1 MKTLL
6 IAITALAVLPVA
18 GALAGDD
25 CHVPRGAWQPHEAVM
40 QAAAGLGWHVE
51 KIEADDGC
59 WEVKGRDAQG
69 RRIKAKL
76 DPATLQVV
84 KLRHRDGEQD
94 RKRDRG
100 GATPVAPSAPS
111 ANPLFQNGTPPVVRV
126 N

>member
-6 IAITALAVLPVA
+6 IAVAALAVLPAAVA
-18 GALAGDD
+18 MAGDD
-25 CHVPRGAWQPHEAVM
+25 CHVEHGAWQPREAVM
-40 QAAAGLGWHVE
+40 QAATGLGWHVE

-84 KLRHRDGEQD
+84 KLRHRDGQQIPE
-94 RKRDRG
+94 RDRG
-100 GATPVAPSAPS
+100 NAPTVAPLAPPS
-111 ANPLFQNGTPPVVRV
+111 NPLFQNGTPPVVRV

>member
-1 MKTLL
+1 MKHSLIALTLL
-6 IAITALAVLPVA
+6 AVMPA
-18 GALAGDD
+18 GAVLAGDD
-25 CHVPRGAWQPHEAVM
+25 CHVPQAAWQTREAAT
-40 QAAAGLGWHVE
+40 QAAISRGWRIE
-51 KIEADDGC
+51 KIKADDGC
-59 WEVKGRDAQG
+59 WEVKGLDAQG

-100 GATPVAPSAPS
+100 GATPVAPSAPP

>member
-6 IAITALAVLPVA
+6 IAVAAFAVLPAA

-25 CHVPRGAWQPHEAVM
+25 CHVRCGIWQPREAAM

-51 KIEADDGC
+51 KIEVDDGC

-69 RRIKAKL
+69 HRIKAKL
-76 DPATLQVV
+76 DPATLQLV
-84 KLRHRDGEQD
+84 KLRHRDGQQVRE
-94 RKRDRG
+94 RDRG
-100 GATPVAPSAPS
+100 NAATVAPAAAPS
-111 ANPLFQNGTPPVVRV
+111 NPLFRNGIPPVVRV